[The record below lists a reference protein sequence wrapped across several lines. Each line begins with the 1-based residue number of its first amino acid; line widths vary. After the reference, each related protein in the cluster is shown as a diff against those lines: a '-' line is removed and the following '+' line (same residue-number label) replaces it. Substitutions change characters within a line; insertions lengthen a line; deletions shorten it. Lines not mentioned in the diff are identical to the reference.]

1 MSERVGVAVLAKAP
15 IAGFAKTRLIPV
27 LGGERAAVLQARLTA
42 RAVATACAAAVGPV
56 TLWAAP
62 DESHPVFQVLGAQHG
77 VTLASQ
83 ADGDLGARML
93 AAVAAAAGPCLVIG
107 TDCPM
112 LSAEH
117 LRSAADI
124 LGGGSDVVIIPADDG
139 GYVLVGM
146 RKPQPALFSDMRWS
160 TPGVMDE
167 TRRRLR
173 QLGLA
178 WQEPVTLWDV
188 DVPEDLARLREV
200 GLQDLIPT
208 GEQQFQ

>member
-1 MSERVGVAVLAKAP
+1 MNEPIAVAVLAKAP
-15 IAGFAKTRLIPV
+15 VAGFAKTRLIPV
-27 LGGERAAVLQARLTA
+27 LGADGAARLQEQLIK
-42 RAVATACAAAVGPV
+42 RAVATACDAATGPV
-56 TLWAAP
+56 TLWATP
-62 DESHPVFQVLGAQHG
+62 DESHPAFQAIAARRGIALAAQG
-77 VTLASQ
+77 
-83 ADGDLGARML
+83 DGDLGARML
-93 AAVAAAAGPCLVIG
+93 AAVAAAAGPCLVVG

-178 WQEPVTLWDV
+178 WQEPATLWDV

>member
-146 RKPQPALFSDMRWS
+146 RKPQPALF
-160 TPGVMDE
+160 
-167 TRRRLR
+167 
-173 QLGLA
+173 
-178 WQEPVTLWDV
+178 
-188 DVPEDLARLREV
+188 
-200 GLQDLIPT
+200 
-208 GEQQFQ
+208 